1 MKYTLFKL
9 QFTSA
14 AHFGTGGL
22 TVSSDTL
29 MADTVFSAL
38 CTEAARAG
46 AGPEKLIQAVRDG
59 RIRISD
65 AMPYIGDRFYVP
77 RPLAEI
83 TTDKEGNSSV
93 KKALKKLSY
102 LPADGL
108 SSYIKGT
115 MEIEKEA
122 DILGSCLGQSF
133 LLEKAAVDTGEE
145 TRPYSVGLYRY
156 YDGSGLYICLGC
168 ESDKDYNLF
177 TEMLEILSYA
187 GIGGKTSAGYGRFCA
202 LPVKPGKEM
211 EKRLEL
217 KSFGQAMSLSVCL
230 PLPLEM
236 EKAMENAGLRLVKRS
251 GWVSSVPEAEA
262 IRKRRDIYM
271 FAAGSVFRNR
281 FEGSLYDL
289 GSNDAHPVLRYGY
302 PMFMGVE

>member
-1 MKYTLFKL
+1 
-9 QFTSA
+9 
-14 AHFGTGGL
+14 
-22 TVSSDTL
+22 
-29 MADTVFSAL
+29 
-38 CTEAARAG
+38 
-46 AGPEKLIQAVRDG
+46 
-59 RIRISD
+59 
-65 AMPYIGDRFYVP
+65 MPFIGDRFYVP

-115 MEIEKEA
+115 MDIEKEA
-122 DILGSCLGQSF
+122 DILSSCLGQSF
-133 LLEKAAVDTGEE
+133 LLEKAAVDTEEE

-156 YDGSGLYICLGC
+156 YDGSGLYICLAC

-187 GIGGKTSAGYGRFCA
+187 GIGGKTSAGYGRFRA

-251 GWVSSVPEAEA
+251 GWVSSVPDAEA

-281 FEGSLYDL
+281 FEGSSYDL